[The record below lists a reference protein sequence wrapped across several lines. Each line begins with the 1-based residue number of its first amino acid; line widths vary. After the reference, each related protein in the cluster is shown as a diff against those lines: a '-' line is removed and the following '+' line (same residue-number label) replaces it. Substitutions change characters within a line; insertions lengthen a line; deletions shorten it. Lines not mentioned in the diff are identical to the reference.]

1 MFPFQRKP
9 LTNQMLFASHW
20 ILNSAGGLTFQK
32 KDSPKTGKYP
42 HSLLNVCRIQFK
54 SLTTKWKFKGN
65 ILKLRT
71 FISSF
76 IVLGTLDYKK
86 RMKSAMVK
94 HLAEFC

>member
-9 LTNQMLFASHW
+9 LSDQMLFASCW
-20 ILNSAGGLTFQK
+20 ILNSAGELTFQK
-32 KDSPKTGKYP
+32 KNSPKTGKNP
-42 HSLLNVCRIQFK
+42 HSFLNVYRIEFK

-71 FISSF
+71 FISSIF
-76 IVLGTLDYKK
+76 LGTLDYKK

-94 HLAEFC
+94 HLVEFC